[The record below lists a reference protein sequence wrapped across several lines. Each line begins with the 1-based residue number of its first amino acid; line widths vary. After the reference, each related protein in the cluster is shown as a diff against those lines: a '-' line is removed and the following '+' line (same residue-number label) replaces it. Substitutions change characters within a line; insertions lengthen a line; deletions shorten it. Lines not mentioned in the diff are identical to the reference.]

1 MIIAGAG
8 GHAREL
14 LGILAESGK
23 SGDIGQVFLFDD
35 LSRDAPAT
43 VWGRFRVLHT
53 AGEAKALLAKDPAF
67 IIGAGKPEVRKLL
80 FEKMIALGGEVR
92 AAISPFARIGIY
104 NVKIGPGVNIMTGAV
119 ITQDIQMGTGCL
131 VHCNVTVHH
140 DCRIGDFCE
149 LSPGCHI
156 LGNVTIGD
164 LCSIGAGS
172 ILLPGVTIGDKAVI
186 GAGAVVTRDV
196 APGRIVKG
204 VPAK

>member
-14 LGILAESGK
+14 LGILAESAET
-23 SGDIGQVFLFDD
+23 GDMGQVFLFDD
-35 LSRDAPAT
+35 VSPDAPAT
-43 VWGRFRVLHT
+43 VWGRFRVLRT
-53 AGEAKALLAKDPAF
+53 GDEARAVLASDPKF
-67 IIGAGKPEVRKLL
+67 IIGVGKPAVRRLL
-80 FEKMIALGGEVR
+80 YEKMLALGGDVC

-104 NVKIGPGVNIMTGAV
+104 NVKIGPGVNLLTGAV
-119 ITQDIQMGTGCL
+119 ITQDIEMGTGCL

-156 LGNVTIGD
+156 LGNVTIGNE
-164 LCSIGAGS
+164 CAVGAGS
-172 ILLPGVTIGDKAVI
+172 VILPGLTIGEKAVI
-186 GAGAVVTRDV
+186 GAGAVVTSNV

-204 VPAK
+204 IPAK